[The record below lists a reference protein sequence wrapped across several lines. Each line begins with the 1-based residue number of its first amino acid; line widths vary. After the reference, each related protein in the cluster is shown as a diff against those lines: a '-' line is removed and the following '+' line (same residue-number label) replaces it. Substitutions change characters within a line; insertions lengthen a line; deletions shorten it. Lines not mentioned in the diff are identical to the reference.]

1 MNEILKFY
9 KILKLIKICAR
20 TCDMTIRSY
29 LGNQNSTLGSVVPL
43 AYFLI
48 SHMWWEQSSFMNI
61 ILDAVADCSGQTLD
75 FFYSQRLL
83 FPSFLFFSSIIFAL
97 GLKEPSSV
105 SAGLKPLMNWCLY
118 AWECSVKVFTSF
130 CESTIRRTE
139 KKITPPVSL
148 PPFCSPLALPFPL
161 PSSCHT

>member
-1 MNEILKFY
+1 
-9 KILKLIKICAR
+9 
-20 TCDMTIRSY
+20 
-29 LGNQNSTLGSVVPL
+29 
-43 AYFLI
+43 
-48 SHMWWEQSSFMNI
+48 MNI

-139 KKITPPVSL
+139 KKNHTTCFTAAILFTPGFAIPS
-148 PPFCSPLALPFPL
+148 PFFLSYLKSQLLKLLF
-161 PSSCHT
+161 SCAIRS